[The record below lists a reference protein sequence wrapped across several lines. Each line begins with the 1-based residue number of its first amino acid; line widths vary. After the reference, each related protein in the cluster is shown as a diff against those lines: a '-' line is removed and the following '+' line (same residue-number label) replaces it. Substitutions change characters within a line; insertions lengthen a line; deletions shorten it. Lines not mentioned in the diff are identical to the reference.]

1 MQVTLICL
9 FFIHSTSLNKSKMQN
24 QKRVLIENVLPQ
36 LDNDVF
42 FIKRIVVQKVTITTD
57 VISDGH
63 YVMEIAAFLF

>member
-1 MQVTLICL
+1 
-9 FFIHSTSLNKSKMQN
+9 MQN